1 MFAAALVVW
10 LLASAADVYTSNRMN
25 QYGDLR
31 EADPLVRN
39 AQGQFDLLRGLVMKV
54 AVTLGLLILTFYWP
68 YVGETLMLVVGGVTM
83 FWAAHNY
90 WLEQHDTT
98 KGKKPLK

>member
-54 AVTLGLLILTFYWP
+54 AVTLGLLILTVYWP

-90 WLEQHDTT
+90 WLEQHDAT